1 MKLYW
6 LSGLPL
12 LAAAL
17 TAVMRRHRAAAV
29 GLSLITLAACA
40 RLLLLLPLGEP
51 VLFLGQQWSME
62 PATRALL
69 AFVYVS
75 TAILLMLAAFTPQ
88 ASSVTAPILASVG
101 LLSAAILLRPVA
113 LSLLF
118 LPVGLLVAVLA
129 VSPAVLS
136 VARGASRFL
145 AYATTPVPFVLAI
158 FRVLEHFA
166 LYPDEI
172 ALAEQAA
179 WLVLPLALVWLNLF
193 PFAGVMRVGC
203 RDELSLA
210 AVFLWIVKDA
220 IVTYLLLALWHQ
232 YPPLQTQ
239 GVLSALRVS
248 GLATAVFA
256 GVWALRDSSPSAI
269 LASAAMS
276 ELGIAVQGLSSNSS
290 SAALSGLVLLVSRS
304 AAILLAT
311 SGLIAMRQV
320 AASDAQPSPQS
331 AVWLRRVPW
340 VAFGAGILSLA
351 GVPPFAGFFARQQ
364 IYAAWQPQEPYLRL
378 AWLLSSAGIILGL
391 ARTFWNL
398 RQTSMPAPSRR
409 QEYLPFVLA
418 AGLLLLCLWIGFR
431 PQAVFGLVSGLFHDL
446 LPASP
451 SL

>member
-1 MKLYW
+1 VKLYW

-17 TAVMRRHRAAAV
+17 TALIRRHRAVAI
-29 GLSLITLAACA
+29 GLSLITLVACA
-40 RLLLLLPLGEP
+40 RLALLFPVGES
-51 VLFLGQQWSME
+51 VIFLQQQWLMD

-69 AFVYVS
+69 AFVYAS
-75 TAILLMLAAFTPQ
+75 TAIVLMLAAFTPQ
-88 ASSVTAPILASVG
+88 ATSVTAPILASVG
-101 LLSAAILLRPVA
+101 LLSAAILLRPLA
-113 LSLLF
+113 LSMLF

-145 AYATTPVPFVLAI
+145 AYVATPVPFVLAI
-158 FRVLEHFA
+158 FLLLEHLA

-179 WLVLPLALVWLNLF
+179 WLVLPVALVWLNLF
-193 PFAGVMRVGC
+193 PFAGMMRVWS

-220 IVTYLLLALWHQ
+220 IVTYLLLALWHEH
-232 YPPLQTQ
+232 PALQTQ
-239 GVLSALRVS
+239 GVLAALRVS

-256 GVWALRDSSPSAI
+256 GVWALRRPRPSAV

-276 ELGIAVQGLSSNSS
+276 ELGIAAQGLSLNSS

-311 SGLIAMRQV
+311 SGLIAMRPA
-320 AASDAQPSPQS
+320 AASDAQPSPRS
-331 AVWLRRVPW
+331 AIWLRWIPW
-340 VAFGAGILSLA
+340 VAFGAGVLSMA
-351 GVPPFAGFFARQQ
+351 GVPPLGGFLARQQ

-378 AWLLSSAGIILGL
+378 AWLLSSAGIIVGL

-398 RQTSMPAPSRR
+398 RQTSLPAPSRP
-409 QEYLPFVLA
+409 QEYLPFLLA
-418 AGLLLLCLWIGFR
+418 ACLFLLCLWIGFR
-431 PQAVFGLVSGLFHDL
+431 PQAVSGLVSGLFHNL
-446 LPASP
+446 LPVSP
-451 SL
+451 AL